1 MQGVT
6 RKTISFPSQLAK
18 EIATLAADEHRDF
31 SKQVVAICE
40 ALFFDPS
47 RQTARSKKDK
57 K

>member
-18 EIATLAADEHRDF
+18 EIAKCAVKDHRNF

-47 RQTARSKKDK
+47 RQTARGGRGKK
-57 K
+57 